1 MNKILLIAFYGKYNS
16 SNILLDMIDTNV
28 DKLILTNSFVKLEQE
43 LNNISL
49 EEYDLI
55 LMFGINKFLKDEI
68 RLEQTAKL
76 NNALDTC
83 IDIKLFSELCNKY
96 IKTSINNVPTKY
108 LCNSAYYHTLKR
120 NLNTLFIH
128 IPGFSK
134 ITNMNL
140 LADMIKK
147 IIGSRKDLSSHTPI

>member
-1 MNKILLIAFYGKYNS
+1 MKVLLTAFYGKYNA
-16 SNILLDMIDTNV
+16 SNMLVNMIDANV

-43 LNNISL
+43 LNNTSL

-68 RLEQTAKL
+68 RLEETAKL
-76 NNALDTC
+76 DDTLNTY
-83 IDIKLFSELCNKY
+83 IDINSMCQLCNKY

-120 NLNTLFIH
+120 NQNTLFIH
-128 IPGFSK
+128 IPGFSR
-134 ITNMNL
+134 ITIMNL
-140 LADMIKK
+140 LVAMIKDL
-147 IIGSRKDLSSHTPI
+147 IG

>member
-1 MNKILLIAFYGKYNS
+1 MKVLLAAFYGKYNS
-16 SNILLDMIDTNV
+16 SNMLVNTIDANV

-43 LNNISL
+43 LNNTSL

-68 RLEQTAKL
+68 RLEETAKL
-76 NNALDTC
+76 DDTLNTC
-83 IDIKLFSELCNKY
+83 IDINSMCQLCNKY

-108 LCNSAYYHTLKR
+108 LCNSAYYHALKR
-120 NLNTLFIH
+120 NQNTLFIH

-140 LADMIKK
+140 LVSMIKEL
-147 IIGSRKDLSSHTPI
+147 IG

>member
-1 MNKILLIAFYGKYNS
+1 MKVLLTAFYGKYNA
-16 SNILLDMIDTNV
+16 SNMLINMIDSNV

-43 LNNISL
+43 LNNTSL

-55 LMFGINKFLKDEI
+55 LMFGINKFLKDET
-68 RLEQTAKL
+68 RLEKTAKL
-76 NNALDTC
+76 DELLDTR
-83 IDIKLFSELCNKY
+83 IDIKLTSELCNKY

-140 LADMIKK
+140 LADMIKE
-147 IIGSRKDLSSHTPI
+147 IIDLRKDLSSHTPI